1 MSRPDDKSGQDR
13 QESQDSQGAEL
24 TPANVAAT
32 PSHREQTDIIHAG
45 MDPFA
50 HYGFINPPS
59 YRGSTVLFPTVEALQ
74 TRTQPYLYGR
84 RGTPTIRA
92 LEAAIAKLEGAAR
105 CFATSSGLAAIN
117 LTMFALLKQGDH
129 ILIIDNAYQ
138 PTRAFA
144 DGVLTKFGIEVS
156 YFDPLIGSG
165 IAALLKPNT
174 TVILCEAPGS
184 QTFEMPDIGAISA
197 IAQAHNIWHVLD
209 NTWASPLFFKPFN
222 HGVDV
227 SIQAATK
234 YIVGHSDA
242 MLGAV
247 SVNQRAAPL
256 LIDAVDLIGFNP
268 GSEETYLGLRGIKT
282 IDVRLRRHWQSGV
295 EIANWLEQRPEI
307 ERVLHPALP
316 SHPGHE
322 IWKRDFLGASGLFTV
337 ILKPC
342 SKAAVA
348 AMLDHLELFGMGYS
362 WGGFESLVIPFD
374 PRAYRTATTWQ
385 AEGQALRFHI
395 GLEDVEDLK
404 TDLKEG
410 FCRLASTP

>member
-1 MSRPDDKSGQDR
+1 MSKPNDQNGRTDADKQNENSPQPR
-13 QESQDSQGAEL
+13 HQ
-24 TPANVAAT
+24 
-32 PSHREQTDIIHAG
+32 RTDIVHTG
-45 MDPFA
+45 LDPFD

-74 TRTQPYLYGR
+74 ARTQPYLYGR
-84 RGTPTIRA
+84 RGTPTVRA

-105 CFATSSGLAAIN
+105 SFVTSSGLAAIN

-144 DGVLTKFGIEVS
+144 DGVLAKFGIEIS
-156 YFDPLIGSG
+156 YFDPLVGSG
-165 IAALLKPNT
+165 IAQLLKPNT
-174 TVILCEAPGS
+174 KVIFTEAPGS

-197 IAQAHNIWHVLD
+197 VAQANNIWHVMD
-209 NTWASPLFFKPFN
+209 NTWASPLYFKPFN
-222 HGVDV
+222 HGVDI

-247 SVNQRAAPL
+247 SVSDQ
-256 LIDAVDLIGFNP
+256 AVDELVKAVDVIGFNP

-282 IDVRLRRHWQSGV
+282 IDVRLARHWQSGV
-295 EIANWLEQRPEI
+295 EMALWLEQRPEI

-316 SHPGHE
+316 SHPGHH
-322 IWKRDFLGASGLFTV
+322 IWKRDFLGASGLFAV

-374 PRAYRTATTWQ
+374 PRPYRTATTWPAQ
-385 AEGQALRFHI
+385 GQALRFHI

-404 TDLKEG
+404 TDLEAG
-410 FCRLASTP
+410 FRRLASTPANLIG